1 MRLKMK
7 RIEILGSGCSK
18 CNQLESNAR
27 KAVAEAGVEAEVVH
41 VVDLK
46 KISEYKV
53 LFTPAIAVD
62 GVVKASGKIS
72 SVDEIKK
79 WIV

>member
-1 MRLKMK
+1 MK
-7 RIEILGSGCSK
+7 KIEVLGMGCSK
-18 CNQLESNAR
+18 CNQLESNAK

-41 VVDLK
+41 VADLK

-62 GVVKASGKIS
+62 GVVKASGKIA

-79 WIV
+79 WIA